1 MNLLIEG
8 LENGYIKETE
18 MTRKVTIDGITQN
31 LPVYKVLLSCLFY
44 NDQND
49 RIATW
54 ISQYKSNHNGK
65 TPERSDINEYNNII
79 EEFIVKSNPD
89 AITKTQKNI
98 ELFTQREPGVI
109 LRDGRIIDGNRRFT
123 CLRRLSK
130 IHMNGEF
137 DFFETVILDR
147 AIESDARQIKLL
159 ELSIQHGEEGKV
171 EYNPIDR
178 LVGIYNDI
186 LDTKLLTVED
196 YANSTGNSVGD
207 IRKLVEQAKY
217 MVDFLDYIHAPNQY
231 YIARDLQLNGPII
244 EFPAIVKKCETDEK
258 KRAIKDI
265 LYTNILMQPKGDMT
279 RYVRNIKNIIGTDY
293 ENTFI
298 DEQKEIAEDVQ
309 DILASIGTISTEK
322 IKHVVRED
330 KDLTDRLSESME
342 ETLQRLRK
350 QETRNKPSQILEKAS
365 SLLDSI
371 DTNIFLKLS
380 PEAKVKIRKEL
391 YNISDQIEVLKRSLK

>member
-371 DTNIFLKLS
+371 DTNIFMKLS
-380 PEAKVKIRKEL
+380 PEAKKKINEEL
-391 YNISDQIEVLKRSLK
+391 SNISNQIEVLKRSL

>member
-371 DTNIFLKLS
+371 DTNIFMKLS
-380 PEAKVKIRKEL
+380 PEAKKKINEEL
-391 YNISDQIEVLKRSLK
+391 SNISNQIEVLKRSLK